1 MSSTSDIEKEIKN
14 MTLKEGDNWADSV
27 VIPSSSV
34 TAVDLTE
41 QQHDPN
47 NPLYSEQTTF
57 ESMKLKPELL
67 QGIYSTGFKE
77 PSNIQAKTLPIIL
90 EQSINLIAQ
99 SQSGTGKTACFGL
112 GMLQHVDESIAAPQA
127 ICICP
132 TFELATQIHDV
143 VNELGQH
150 TKIKSLLVSKGDRFS
165 GAITHQIVIGTP
177 GKVEE
182 LIRRKNIPVSAI
194 KLFVLD
200 EADQMLESQQLK
212 DQAMMIKGALPKQCR
227 VLLFSATYQEE
238 DDGNQGK
245 KEEENSAEKEKKI
258 LEFAEKIVPPP
269 VKSILIPKEKLTL
282 KQMKQFAVRCKDE
295 EEKIKLI
302 QNIYETLK
310 IGQSIIFVNQKA
322 YADKLGEILKQRD
335 FTVSVTH
342 ANMEI
347 AERKR
352 VLGDFRKGKAKIL
365 ITTNVFSRGLDI
377 STVTHVINYDLPI
390 MFQEDRTKKQ
400 EPDYATYLHRIGRTA
415 RFGKKGYAI
424 NLVRS
429 RSDEEVLEQ
438 IRKYFQTEIEEIDK
452 EDIDEKIK

>member
-1 MSSTSDIEKEIKN
+1 M
-14 MTLKEGDNWADSV
+14 
-27 VIPSSSV
+27 
-34 TAVDLTE
+34 DLTD

-99 SQSGTGKTACFGL
+99 SQSGTGKTACFAL
-112 GMLQHVDESIAAPQA
+112 GMLQHVDENQQAPQA

-150 TKIKSLLVSKGDRFS
+150 TKIKSLLVSKGERYTGS
-165 GAITHQIVIGTP
+165 INAQIVIGTP

-182 LIRRKNIPVSAI
+182 LIRRKNIAVSAI

-200 EADQMLESQQLK
+200 EADQMLEGQLK
-212 DQAMMIKGALPKQCR
+212 SQAMMIKNALPKQCR

-238 DDGNQGK
+238 DDNNGK
-245 KEEENSAEKEKKI
+245 QAKKDEEDSAEKEKKI
-258 LEFAEKIVPPP
+258 LEFAEAIVPPP

-310 IGQSIIFVNQKA
+310 IGQSIIFVNQKH
-322 YADKLGEILKQRD
+322 YADKLGEILKNSG

-347 AERKR
+347 PERKR
-352 VLGDFRKGKAKIL
+352 VLGDFRKGKAKVL

-377 STVTHVINYDLPI
+377 STVTHVINYDLPVLY
-390 MFQEDRTKKQ
+390 QEDRTVKQ
-400 EPDYATYLHRIGRTA
+400 EPDFATYLHRIGRTA

-424 NLVRS
+424 NLMRS
-429 RSDEEVLEQ
+429 RNDEEIIEQ
-438 IRKYFQTEIEEIDK
+438 IRKYFQTDIEEIDK